1 MNMNIKENMHRSE
14 QKSSQVNVME
24 DCSTTMFLSVD
35 LTV

>member
-1 MNMNIKENMHRSE
+1 MAETAKQMNIYQAISKCMEE
-14 QKSSQVNVME
+14 ME